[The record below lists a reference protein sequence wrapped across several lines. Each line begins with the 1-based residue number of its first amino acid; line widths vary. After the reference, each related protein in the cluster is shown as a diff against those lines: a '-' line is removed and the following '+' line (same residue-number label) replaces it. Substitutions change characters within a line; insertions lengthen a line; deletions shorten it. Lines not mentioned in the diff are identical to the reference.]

1 MALFAVT
8 GLLSLGAGM
17 GVGALLPVEP
27 RSKKVNKKRVKLE
40 GGQSQTLA
48 TPMEPMELSVHKR
61 VVLPPSMRR
70 PQTPMR
76 RPLTRQG
83 SPTQGPPTQG
93 PPAGPYPGLLDFDE
107 FDKSLMKMLQTEKYS
122 TIRPSVAYDSKYYIP
137 RSTVQQVQSQPN
149 PGQSLANT
157 VQSQPKPIQ
166 SQPKRFQGGHTAEQV
181 IPKPLNTSWF

>member
-40 GGQSQTLA
+40 GGQAQTLA

-70 PQTPMR
+70 P
-76 RPLTRQG
+76 LTRHG
-83 SPTQGPPTQG
+83 SPTQGPLNQGSPTHG
-93 PPAGPYPGLLDFDE
+93 SPAGPYPGLLDFDE